1 MKKRV
6 LTIVLALVMLLA
18 TVAIIPV
25 SAATPETPEVL
36 GASIRIEGTQG
47 LRFVGKIKKADY
59 SLTFGESANFG
70 ILLIPESKV
79 EAGTIIDAATPGVAK
94 VPAKILLNPT
104 TVANLGIDY
113 DSNYYYFTA
122 VQTGIPAEYY
132 GTNMIARV
140 YIWNGGESY
149 AYSALQL
156 KRSVKYVADAVVAAG
171 GEIPA
176 GITKALSDYDAVGA
190 DILVDGSKF
199 GLMVDPATIALD
211 KYYI

>member
-6 LTIVLALVMLLA
+6 LTIALALVMLLA

-79 EAGTIIDAATPGVAK
+79 EAGTPITAATPGVVK
-94 VPAKILLNPT
+94 VPAKILLHPT

-140 YIWNGGESY
+140 YIYNSGSY
-149 AYSALQL
+149 TYSALQL